1 MPATAPSHSSAATR
15 PSPSL
20 SIGVL
25 AKSTGRTV
33 HTIRWYEA
41 QGLMPGVVRD
51 GAGRRRYTPQHVNWL
66 DLMAR
71 LRLTGMSIAKMRRYA
86 ALVRQGKATLA
97 ERRALLQAHREEVL
111 ARIADWH
118 QALELLDDKIGFYGN
133 WLKDG
138 TRPDWPNASTPKP
151 MPTPKR
157 TRGPAR

>member
-1 MPATAPSHSSAATR
+1 MPATAPSHSSATTR

-51 GAGRRRYTPQHVNWL
+51 AAGRRRYTPQHVNWL

-138 TRPDWPNASTPKP
+138 TRPDWPNAATPKP

>member
-1 MPATAPSHSSAATR
+1 MPATAPSHSSATTR

-25 AKSTGRTV
+25 ARSTGRTV

-51 GAGRRRYTPQHVNWL
+51 GAGRRRYTPQHVAWL
-66 DLMAR
+66 ELMSR

-118 QALELLDDKIGFYGN
+118 QALELLDDKIDFYGH

-138 TRPDWPNASTPKP
+138 TRPDWPNAATPKP
-151 MPTPKR
+151 MAVA
-157 TRGPAR
+157 TRPRGAAR

>member
-1 MPATAPSHSSAATR
+1 MPATAPSHSSAAPR

-51 GAGRRRYTPQHVNWL
+51 AAGRRRYTPQHVNWL

-138 TRPDWPNASTPKP
+138 TRPDWPNAATPKP
-151 MPTPKR
+151 MRPR
-157 TRGPAR
+157 TGAR

>member
-1 MPATAPSHSSAATR
+1 MPATAPSHSSATTR

-25 AKSTGRTV
+25 ARSTGRTV

-51 GAGRRRYTPQHVNWL
+51 AAGRRRYTPQHVNWL

-111 ARIADWH
+111 ARIADWQ
-118 QALELLDDKIGFYGN
+118 QALELLDDKIDFYGH

-138 TRPDWPNASTPKP
+138 TRPDWPNAATPKP
-151 MPTPKR
+151 MPTPTR
-157 TRGPAR
+157 PRGPAR